1 MVDASNLICLLS
13 PYPWHPQPPLCLSWC
28 PLGVVVVVGRLATI
42 LEEEHT
48 RWERRYL
55 ANSSTAEENEALAGM
70 VQAVL
75 EDRKLIQFVR
85 DQ

>member
-1 MVDASNLICLLS
+1 MS
-13 PYPWHPQPPLCLSWC
+13 PLPLPPTPWHPPPPLPLCLF
-28 PLGVVVVVGRLATI
+28 LFLMALFGRLATI